1 MNMPLIQKSVSPKR
15 SAKTAMRKPEVL
27 GVTKDGVKILR
38 PANKS
43 TNFTAKEAREAVARA
58 LGKSA

>member
-1 MNMPLIQKSVSPKR
+1 MNMPLIQKSASAKSLPR
-15 SAKTAMRKPEVL
+15 SASRKPEVL

-38 PANKS
+38 PVRKA